1 MELTNSV
8 YALIMIDKSSII
20 LTKESI
26 LYSNSYISFNLSL
39 IESIA
44 SITFLFAPYNFPSFT
59 IYSTFS
65 GYLISACI

>member
-1 MELTNSV
+1 MMER
-8 YALIMIDKSSII
+8 SSII

-39 IESIA
+39 IESMA
-44 SITFLFAPYNFPSFT
+44 SITFLFAPYSLPSLT

-65 GYLISACI
+65 GYLISA